1 MPSTLRLVE
10 VLERPSHACHLG
22 LVTSSQALAYLTGLS
37 CI

>member
-1 MPSTLRLVE
+1 MPSTLRLAE

-22 LVTSSQALAYLTGLS
+22 LVTSSQALAYLIGPL